1 MRHLGALLP
10 LTVLPLPAPPFVHSS
25 LAISRNH
32 RRAEVWWG
40 WSRMRHAPRGVK
52 EDRGGLK
59 GGGGVKGNRK
69 PTFTSEHTHSSF
81 AEHSSGAQSIAHYT
95 SKRGFLPP
103 PRAQPLQPPEPSALE
118 LAALELPA
126 LEVPALEPLAL
137 EPLAACSSSS
147 GSTSAFSGWNWKTAI
162 ATREF
167 NRSCANRP
175 CAIRSC
181 AIRFR
186 VKSLFASSKHVSA
199 RSSAE
204 RPAESHKNW
213 RAETEKM
220 ASNSALRNGSASEMS
235 ACITS
240 LPLLCAARNISKER
254 STHKKKNKR

>member
-59 GGGGVKGNRK
+59 GGGGGQRK
-69 PTFTSEHTHSSF
+69 PQADVHFRAYSLIIRQALLRRPIDRSLHVESRIS
-81 AEHSSGAQSIAHYT
+81 
-95 SKRGFLPP
+95 

-126 LEVPALEPLAL
+126 LEPSAL

-167 NRSCANRP
+167 NRSCSNRS

-199 RSSAE
+199 RFSAE

-240 LPLLCAARNISKER
+240 IPLLCAARNISKER
-254 STHKKKNKR
+254 STHKKKHKR

>member
-1 MRHLGALLP
+1 MRHVGALLP

-59 GGGGVKGNRK
+59 GGGGGSKETASRR
-69 PTFTSEHTHSSF
+69 SL
-81 AEHSSGAQSIAHYT
+81 QSILTIRQALLRRPIDRSLHVE
-95 SKRGFLPP
+95 SRIS

-126 LEVPALEPLAL
+126 LEPSAL

-167 NRSCANRP
+167 NRSCSNRS

-199 RSSAE
+199 RFSAE

-240 LPLLCAARNISKER
+240 IPLLCAARNISTEW